1 MSPRTGDQQPA
12 ASRLSRRRFV
22 QRSVA
27 TAAGAAAGASA
38 LSASLA
44 RASTGHAG
52 FFVNRAQNAGELV
65 IYNWYQ
71 PWIKEVYPIF
81 EKETGIKVTQL
92 GTYSSND
99 DWWAKLNAGEQWDF
113 FIPSTEWLQ
122 RALAAD
128 LLHELD
134 LAKIPNYKN
143 LYPDFQNNKT
153 FANKDG
159 KPVAVPFARVYYCLT
174 YNTDDFKTA
183 PDSWAV
189 TWDEQYKGKV
199 TMQDDA
205 YARVGTT
212 ALLLGD
218 NPLNPQKW
226 DEIKAKL
233 TAQKSLVKKYWQDY
247 QSGMEMFIN
256 KDVVVGQLTAG
267 RTRLAM
273 SQGARIN
280 WTVPKEGCLTF
291 IDTFAVPKK
300 AKNVDNAFKF
310 IDFLNRPD
318 IMAKEMTDLRYDT
331 LNEAARKTLSP
342 ELQKT
347 FEVPE
352 GAKLVLTEALPAALN
367 KRMDTLWNEVKLS

>member
-1 MSPRTGDQQPA
+1 MSPRSDDGGSTTT
-12 ASRLSRRRFV
+12 RLSRRRLL
-22 QRSVA
+22 QRS
-27 TAAGAAAGASA
+27 AAAAVGASV

-44 RASTGHAG
+44 RASTGRAG

-81 EKETGIKVTQL
+81 QQETGIKVTQL
-92 GTYSSND
+92 GTYSAND
-99 DWWAKLNAGEQWDF
+99 EWWAKLNAGETWDF

-122 RALAAD
+122 RALAAN

-134 LAKIPNYKN
+134 LSKIPNYKN
-143 LYPDFQNNKT
+143 LYPEFQNNKT

-159 KPVAVPFARVYYCLT
+159 KPVAVPFARVAYCLT
-174 YNTDDFKTA
+174 YNTDQFTTA

-189 TWDEQYKGKV
+189 TWDQTYKGKI

-205 YARVGTT
+205 YAQVGTT

-218 NPLNPQKW
+218 DPLNPQKW
-226 DEIKAKL
+226 DDIKTKL
-233 TAQKSLVKKYWQDY
+233 MAQKPLVKKFWQDY
-247 QSGMEMFIN
+247 QTGMEMFIN
-256 KDVVVGQLTAG
+256 KDVVVGQLTDG

-273 SQGARIN
+273 SQGAHVN

-291 IDTFAVPKK
+291 IDTFAVPKN

-331 LNEAARKTLSP
+331 LNEAAHKALP
-342 ELQKT
+342 ADVQKT
-347 FEVPE
+347 FEMPA
-352 GAKLVLTEALPAALN
+352 GAKLVLTEALPAVLN
-367 KRMDTLWNEVKLS
+367 KKMDTLWNEVKLS